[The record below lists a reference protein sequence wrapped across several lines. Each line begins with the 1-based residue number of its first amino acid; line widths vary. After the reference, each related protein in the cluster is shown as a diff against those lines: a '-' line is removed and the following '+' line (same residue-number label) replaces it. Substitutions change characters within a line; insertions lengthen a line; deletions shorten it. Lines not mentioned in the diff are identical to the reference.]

1 MDDVCELSSAD
12 IVTGSDD
19 ERRAS
24 RRRRR
29 RGTIGVIQKPRLG
42 RRRRRAQPTK
52 RVPKR
57 RKMYVI
63 QECHKLAGVGEHFVH
78 RFGVFDVCSDERGTR
93 AIRCVSA
100 AAASSA
106 TGARTAAGI
115 VRHIVCI
122 GRPRVRWRST
132 RDAFARLEV
141 ACTFCKKCVTWRRRK
156 PIDYLSI
163 APVSLR
169 RMRANTTEYYR

>member
-1 MDDVCELSSAD
+1 MDDVCELSSAN

-29 RGTIGVIQKPRLG
+29 RGTVGVIQKPRLG
-42 RRRRRAQPTK
+42 RRRRRAQQTE

-78 RFGVFDVCSDERGTR
+78 GFGVFDVCGDERGTR
-93 AIRCVSA
+93 AVGCVSA

-122 GRPRVRWRST
+122 GRLRVRWRST
-132 RDAFARLEV
+132 RDARERGVERSGVHFLQKVRHTE
-141 ACTFCKKCVTWRRRK
+141 T
-156 PIDYLSI
+156 
-163 APVSLR
+163 LR
-169 RMRANTTEYYR
+169 VN